1 MKVLSENIRLQ
12 RNRPSKRNKPRSN
25 RHRLNIYNN
34 RLGVIRKAVGRLKNL
49 ATAQQYANITR
60 LMAMRCS
67 AGKEADNTIWVTN

>member
-1 MKVLSENIRLQ
+1 VKTIIILLDGVGD
-12 RNRPSKRNKPRSN
+12 RPSKALQGLTPLQAARIPFING
-25 RHRLNIYNN
+25 L
-34 RLGVIRKAVGRLKNL
+34 AAAGRLKNL

>member
-1 MKVLSENIRLQ
+1 LTV
-12 RNRPSKRNKPRSN
+12 P